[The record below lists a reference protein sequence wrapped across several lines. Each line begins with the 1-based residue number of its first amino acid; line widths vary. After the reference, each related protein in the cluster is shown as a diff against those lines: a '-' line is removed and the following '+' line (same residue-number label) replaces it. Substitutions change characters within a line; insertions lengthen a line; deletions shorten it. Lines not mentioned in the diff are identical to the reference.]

1 MCRINFPWSLCLNPL
16 KWHITFYLTVRGLGV
31 TLDSELTL
39 SQHVNPIARS
49 FNYQL
54 RQLRVVSRS
63 LSLSRCGCGPCSR
76 LRYYCNSLLIGL
88 PKVRL
93 SPLQSVLKAAARLI
107 ARLPRYSHISAFMF
121 EQLHWLPLSA
131 RIKFKIL
138 ILVFK
143 AQRGLAP
150 KYLADV
156 LLRPLSASS
165 HRPLRSSNRL
175 DLLVPHT
182 RTAMA
187 QSRSFNSIGPSLW
200 NALSP
205 STRSRILASN
215 LSSTFAFLKTFF
227 FSCGLA
233 HWERL

>member
-1 MCRINFPWSLCLNPL
+1 MSDMVHVFLRAIRHSVSSSVF
-16 KWHITFYLTVRGLGV
+16 T
-31 TLDSELTL
+31 TLV
-39 SQHVNPIARS
+39 HAFI
-49 FNYQL
+49 
-54 RQLRVVSRS
+54 
-63 LSLSRCGCGPCSR
+63 CSR
-76 LRYYCNSLLIGL
+76 IDYCNSLLIGL
-88 PKVRL
+88 HKVRL

-107 ARLPRYSHISAFMF
+107 ARLSRYSHISAFMF

-138 ILVFK
+138 ILVFN

-175 DLLVPHT
+175 ELLVPHT

-187 QSRSFNSIGPSLW
+187 QSRCSDF
-200 NALSP
+200 
-205 STRSRILASN
+205 
-215 LSSTFAFLKTFF
+215 
-227 FSCGLA
+227 
-233 HWERL
+233 RLPPIHLTPR